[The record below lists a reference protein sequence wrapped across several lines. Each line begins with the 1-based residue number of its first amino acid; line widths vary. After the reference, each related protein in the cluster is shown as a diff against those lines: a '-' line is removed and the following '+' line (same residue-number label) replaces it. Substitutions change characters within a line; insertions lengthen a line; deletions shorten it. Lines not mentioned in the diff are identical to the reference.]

1 MARAASFFEGIGVA
15 LDGRAK
21 ACENKGERRFRAME
35 LSEQQRQ
42 AVKDWVAAGASLS
55 DVQRNLKSE
64 FNVAMTYMD
73 VRLLVLDLGAAI
85 KDKPEP
91 KPVRTESSR
100 SATVPAGDDPGGDAA
115 LDEGDAGPE
124 EGDDVFAVEPDA
136 DGGAGMAAKVSLTL
150 DRLVVPGA
158 MVSGT
163 VTFSDG
169 VKARW
174 LIDQMG
180 RFGLEADKPGYHPSN
195 ADLQAFQMQ
204 LRTELRQHG
213 YA

>member
-1 MARAASFFEGIGVA
+1 
-15 LDGRAK
+15 
-21 ACENKGERRFRAME
+21 ME

-42 AVKDWVAAGASLS
+42 AVKNWLAKGASLS
-55 DVQRNLKSE
+55 DVQKNLKSE
-64 FNVAMTYMD
+64 FNLTMTYMD
-73 VRLLVLDLGAAI
+73 VRLLVLEIGATV

-91 KPVRTESSR
+91 KKAPEPTE
-100 SATVPAGDDPGGDAA
+100 PGGMPHES
-115 LDEGDAGPE
+115 DEGFDDEPGQPAADEASP
-124 EGDDVFAVEPDA
+124 DDVPP
-136 DGGAGMAAKVSLTL
+136 DGGIGAKVSLTL

-158 MVSGT
+158 MVSGS

-180 RFGLEADKPGYHPSN
+180 RFGLEPDKPGYRPSDE
-195 ADLQAFQMQ
+195 DLQAFQMQ
-204 LRTELRQHG
+204 LRIELRRHG

>member
-1 MARAASFFEGIGVA
+1 
-15 LDGRAK
+15 
-21 ACENKGERRFRAME
+21 ME

-42 AVKDWVAAGASLS
+42 AVKEWLAGGASLS
-55 DVQRNLKSE
+55 DVQQHLKRDFNLT
-64 FNVAMTYMD
+64 MTYID
-73 VRLLVLDLGAAI
+73 VRLLVLDIGASV

-91 KPVRTESSR
+91 KPAKTEAPKAPAP
-100 SATVPAGDDPGGDAA
+100 SAEAEADELEYEPGG
-115 LDEGDAGPE
+115 PE
-124 EGDDVFAVEPDA
+124 DA
-136 DGGAGMAAKVSLTL
+136 DEADGEQSPQDRVGANVSLTL

-163 VTFSDG
+163 VVFSDG

-180 RFGLEADKPGYHPSN
+180 RFGLEPETPGYRPSN
-195 ADLQAFQMQ
+195 PDLQAFQMQ
-204 LRTELRQHG
+204 FRSELKRHG

>member
-1 MARAASFFEGIGVA
+1 
-15 LDGRAK
+15 
-21 ACENKGERRFRAME
+21 ME
-35 LSEQQRQ
+35 LSDQQRQ
-42 AVKDWVAAGASLS
+42 AVKEWLAAGASLS
-55 DVQRNLKSE
+55 DVQKNLKTE
-64 FNVAMTYMD
+64 FNVTLTYMD
-73 VRLLVLDLGAAI
+73 VRLLVLDVGATV

-91 KPVRTESSR
+91 KPPKAEAPKHPP
-100 SATVPAGDDPGGDAA
+100 ATDQADDPYA
-115 LDEGDAGPE
+115 DEPE
-124 EGDDVFAVEPDA
+124 S
-136 DGGAGMAAKVSLTL
+136 GAGQPPEGADEAFDEPQPEGASGAKVALTL

-180 RFGLEADKPGYHPSN
+180 RFGLEPETPGYRPSN
-195 ADLQAFQMQ
+195 PDLQAFQMQ
-204 LRTELRQHG
+204 LRSELRRHG

>member
-1 MARAASFFEGIGVA
+1 M
-15 LDGRAK
+15 
-21 ACENKGERRFRAME
+21 N
-35 LSEQQRQ
+35 LSDPQRQ
-42 AVKDWVAAGASLS
+42 AVKEWLVAGASLS
-55 DVQRNLKSE
+55 DVQQRLKSE
-64 FNVAMTYMD
+64 FSLALTYMD
-73 VRLLVLDLGAAI
+73 VRLLVLDIGAEV

-91 KPVRTESSR
+91 KPAKAE
-100 SATVPAGDDPGGDAA
+100 APEQPADTPEAEDPYADDFEEQGAPQPKDTPSP
-115 LDEGDAGPE
+115 DGDAGS
-124 EGDDVFAVEPDA
+124 
-136 DGGAGMAAKVSLTL
+136 KVTLSL

-158 MVSGT
+158 MVSGD

-180 RFGLEADKPGYHPSN
+180 RFGLDPETPGYRPTP

-204 LRTELRQHG
+204 LRSELKRHG

>member
-1 MARAASFFEGIGVA
+1 
-15 LDGRAK
+15 
-21 ACENKGERRFRAME
+21 ME

-42 AVKDWVAAGASLS
+42 AVKEWLARGASLS
-55 DVQRNLKSE
+55 DVQQSLKRE
-64 FNVAMTYMD
+64 FSLTMTYMD
-73 VRLLVLDLGAAI
+73 VRLLVLDIGASV

-91 KPVRTESSR
+91 KPPKAEPLKPP
-100 SATVPAGDDPGGDAA
+100 AAVPPAADPYA
-115 LDEGDAGPE
+115 DEGEDDAGLPPGEAGEPLEELPPE
-124 EGDDVFAVEPDA
+124 EGAEPL
-136 DGGAGMAAKVSLTL
+136 VSLTL

-158 MVSGT
+158 MVSGS

-174 LIDQMG
+174 MIDQMG
-180 RFGLEADKPGYHPSN
+180 RFGLDPETPGYRPSN

-204 LRTELRQHG
+204 LRSELRRHG

>member
-1 MARAASFFEGIGVA
+1 
-15 LDGRAK
+15 
-21 ACENKGERRFRAME
+21 ME

-42 AVKDWVAAGASLS
+42 AVKEWLAAGASLS
-55 DVQRNLKSE
+55 EVQRSLKSE
-64 FNVAMTYMD
+64 FNLTMTYMD
-73 VRLLVLDLGAAI
+73 VRLLVLDIGASVQ
-85 KDKPEP
+85 DKPEP
-91 KPVRTESSR
+91 KPLKAE
-100 SATVPAGDDPGGDAA
+100 APPPPPAAAQPEDPYADA
-115 LDEGDAGPE
+115 DELEYEPGAPAE
-124 EGDDVFAVEPDA
+124 EGGALGEAQPPD
-136 DGGAGMAAKVSLTL
+136 GAAPTVALTL

-158 MVSGT
+158 MVSGS

-180 RFGLEADKPGYHPSN
+180 RFGLDPETPGYRPSN

-204 LRTELRQHG
+204 LRAELRRHG

>member
-1 MARAASFFEGIGVA
+1 
-15 LDGRAK
+15 
-21 ACENKGERRFRAME
+21 ME

-42 AVKDWVAAGASLS
+42 AVKSWLAAGASLS
-55 DVQRNLKSE
+55 DVQKKLKSE
-64 FNVAMTYMD
+64 FDLTMTYMD
-73 VRLLVLDLGAAI
+73 VRLLVLDIGATV

-91 KPVRTESSR
+91 KPLKKVEKPEP
-100 SATVPAGDDPGGDAA
+100 PAYDLEDDPYA
-115 LDEGDAGPE
+115 DEPE
-124 EGDDVFAVEPDA
+124 
-136 DGGAGMAAKVSLTL
+136 GGAGQPPAGEAAAPAGQQPGDAMPANVSMSL

-163 VTFSDG
+163 VTFTDG

-174 LIDQMG
+174 MIDQTG
-180 RFGLEADKPGYHPSN
+180 RFGLDPDTPGYRPSS

-204 LRTELRQHG
+204 LRSELQRHG

>member
-1 MARAASFFEGIGVA
+1 
-15 LDGRAK
+15 
-21 ACENKGERRFRAME
+21 ME

-42 AVKDWVAAGASLS
+42 AVRAWLAKGASLS
-55 DVQRNLKSE
+55 DVQQNLKRE
-64 FNVAMTYMD
+64 FNLTMTYID
-73 VRLLVLDLGAAI
+73 VRLLVLDIGASVN
-85 KDKPEP
+85 DKPEP
-91 KPVRTESSR
+91 PPPKPVAP
-100 SATVPAGDDPGGDAA
+100 SAPAAAVPADDEEADALEYEPGLPAGEEQAA
-115 LDEGDAGPE
+115 SS
-124 EGDDVFAVEPDA
+124 
-136 DGGAGMAAKVSLTL
+136 VSLTL

-180 RFGLEADKPGYHPSN
+180 RFGLEPETPGYRPSN
-195 ADLQAFQMQ
+195 PDLQAFQMQ
-204 LRTELRQHG
+204 LRAELQRHG

>member
-1 MARAASFFEGIGVA
+1 
-15 LDGRAK
+15 
-21 ACENKGERRFRAME
+21 ME

-42 AVKDWVAAGASLS
+42 AVKEWLAAGASLS
-55 DVQRNLKSE
+55 DVQRSLKSE
-64 FNVAMTYMD
+64 FNLTMTYMD
-73 VRLLVLDLGAAI
+73 VRLLVLDIGAAV

-91 KPVRTESSR
+91 KPPKAETP
-100 SATVPAGDDPGGDAA
+100 PAAQPEDPYADEELEYEPGGPGAA
-115 LDEGDAGPE
+115 DEPE
-124 EGDDVFAVEPDA
+124 AAPPPA
-136 DGGAGMAAKVSLTL
+136 DGAAPKVALVV

-158 MVSGT
+158 MVSGS

-180 RFGLEADKPGYHPSN
+180 RFGLDSDKPGYRPSN
-195 ADLQAFQMQ
+195 ADLQEFQMQ
-204 LRTELRQHG
+204 LRAELRRQG